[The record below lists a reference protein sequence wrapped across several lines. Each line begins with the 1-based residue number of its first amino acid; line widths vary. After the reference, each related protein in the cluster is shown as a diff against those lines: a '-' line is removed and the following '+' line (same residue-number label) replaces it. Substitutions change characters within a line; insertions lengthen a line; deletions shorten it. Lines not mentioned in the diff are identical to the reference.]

1 MTTTKKKQN
10 SDRHAFT
17 SSVCENYNAHV
28 VFHVLWVCGF
38 HFSAF
43 ATASKKPTFSFKQ
56 RGTEAKPGHFKD
68 H

>member
-1 MTTTKKKQN
+1 MPSLPLCVKITMHTLC
-10 SDRHAFT
+10 FM
-17 SSVCENYNAHV
+17 C
-28 VFHVLWVCGF
+28 CGF
-38 HFSAF
+38 VGFQFSAF